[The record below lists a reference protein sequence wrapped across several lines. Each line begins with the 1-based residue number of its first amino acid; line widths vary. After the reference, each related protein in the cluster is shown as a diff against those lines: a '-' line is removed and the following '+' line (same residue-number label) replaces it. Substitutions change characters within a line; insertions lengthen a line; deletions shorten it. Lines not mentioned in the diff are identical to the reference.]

1 MKHFNLKRPARIREA
16 NRARRNWKFRRRE
29 ETFLREDR
37 RRPSFSQALF
47 YRTLWGGMPV
57 VQDLF
62 YSFSHDRARS
72 QKDVSLPV

>member
-1 MKHFNLKRPARIREA
+1 
-16 NRARRNWKFRRRE
+16 
-29 ETFLREDR
+29 
-37 RRPSFSQALF
+37 
-47 YRTLWGGMPV
+47 MPV